1 MKFNITANAMF
12 DADNLADAFLKLSN
26 HFENLALEMMGE
38 AVQKS
43 TIIELGKMVVQKSE
57 NLSFDKEHYVLGL
70 TDAIYALDRERGLA
84 DMVFDDK
91 KSQYIYKVAMANAI
105 CMILDDIVMV
115 DGENN
120 ADSERVISLKT
131 KYMSGTD

>member
-12 DADNLADAFLKLSN
+12 EADNLEDAFLKLSK
-26 HFENLALEMMGE
+26 HFESLAFEVAGE
-38 AVQKS
+38 SVQKS
-43 TIIELGKMVVQKSE
+43 ALIELGKMVVQKSE
-57 NLSFDKEHYVLGL
+57 NLSFDKDHYVLGL

-84 DMVFDDK
+84 DMVFDDE
-91 KSQYIYKVAMANAI
+91 KSQRIYKVALASAI

-120 ADSERVISLKT
+120 ADSERIITLQT
-131 KYMSGTD
+131 KYMNGTD